1 MQNLQVS
8 EHSPVLDER
17 LTLVLL
23 THDRPAYLKR
33 ALQYYQHFAGRILVL
48 DSSAIGQA
56 ALASQFPGTDYRHVP
71 QFGYHALQAKLAY
84 GAAQVGTP
92 FMAFVADDDFTL
104 QAGLAS
110 ALAFLE
116 ANPDYGMCQGYSL
129 SYRASAGTVFYHRRD
144 RKVPEDCAQASAPA
158 RLSAYLQHYLP
169 TLYAVTRTELT
180 RDWLA
185 CIPGDIGP
193 AWLEIS
199 RAVWLLAAAKARVL
213 PIAYGVRELQDG
225 ASPHSSERLR
235 VLTAPDQAS
244 VTVREQ
250 FAEAFAVRQSCLA
263 ALEGEQGRAVILEGL
278 ATMGECLAAGR
289 SASSEL
295 IVESRWKDALQPP
308 QRLFEPTQYVEMPFY
323 NQALFDS
330 LETIEFLLH
339 THPAGRSQL
348 AQLEGL
354 WADQEAFIEEHGND
368 TAETLITRL
377 WKAMDCWAF
386 NSRVVAQ
393 LVQRLHDIGE
403 TQAHERLQAWLT
415 RLQAVAAVDSR
426 QALAAMPS
434 GQLMNWLAARSP
446 AQADGER
453 IAQHLAALPAGP
465 QIAIL
470 LLDLDNDMDKLQ
482 VTLDS
487 LVEGHYSAFKI
498 IVFTTGEPP
507 VATTVLNTLHFVKVA
522 KALYVDKLNQ
532 IVRQTTCDWL
542 VLAEV
547 GDQFTPAGLARA
559 ALELRQ
565 APECRAVF
573 GDEIHRNA
581 DGSLTSV
588 FRPGFNLDLLQSA
601 PALMARHWLLRRDV
615 VLEAG
620 GYSANYSNALEFDL
634 LLRIIETG
642 GMGWLAHLDEPLLV
656 CRAAVLAEN
665 VHERQ
670 ALLRHLGTR
679 GYQALVNS
687 ESPGTYR
694 IEYRHSGRPL
704 VSILLP
710 CQDNLAQLHATL
722 DSLRLRTRYT
732 NYEVLVVDNASQDPA
747 MEHWLEHAEQGR
759 VRVLRSEQPVNLPAL
774 YNAASLQAKGEYLV
788 LLDSDAQVVNP
799 NWIESLLNH
808 AQRPEVGVVAA
819 KLTDAEGK
827 VTQAGLLLGH
837 EGGVGAAFSGEG
849 RDSAGYMQR
858 LAVDQ
863 NYSAVSAACLMIGSA
878 LFQGVGGL
886 DDDLFGASLSDVD
899 LCLKVGQA
907 GYLIVWTPYVQVI
920 HPGEVVQT
928 VDALAAL
935 RGKWPTVFAHDLAY
949 NRNLSQSGASFA
961 LGTEAPIN
969 WAPLLG

>member
-23 THDRPAYLKR
+23 THDRPAFLKR
-33 ALQYYQHFAGRILVL
+33 ALQYYQHFAWRVLVL
-48 DSSAIGQA
+48 DSSAAGQGE
-56 ALASQFPGTDYRHVP
+56 LASQFPGADYRHVP
-71 QFGYHALQAKLAY
+71 QFGHHALQAKLAY
-84 GAAQVGTP
+84 GVAQVGTP
-92 FMAFVADDDFTL
+92 FMAFAADDDFTL

-110 ALAFLE
+110 GLAFLE
-116 ANPDYGMCQGYSL
+116 ANPDYGLCQGYSL
-129 SYRASAGTVFYHRRD
+129 SYRASADAVFYHRRD
-144 RKVPEDCAQASAPA
+144 RKVPEDYAEASVPA
-158 RLSAYLQHYLP
+158 RVSAYLQHYLP
-169 TLYAVTRTELT
+169 TLYAVTRTELA

-185 CIPGDIGP
+185 CTPGDISP
-193 AWLEIS
+193 EWLEIS
-199 RAVWLLAAAKARVL
+199 RALWLLASAKARVL

-225 ASPHSSERLR
+225 ASQHSAELLR
-235 VLTAPDQAS
+235 VLAAPDQAS
-244 VTVREQ
+244 VTVRER
-250 FAEAFAVRQSCLA
+250 FAEAFAAQHGGLA
-263 ALEGEQGRAVILEGL
+263 ALAEEQGRVAVLEGL
-278 ATMGECLAAGR
+278 AAMGECLASGR

-295 IVESRWKDALQPP
+295 IVESRWKDALLPP
-308 QRLFEPTQYVEMPFY
+308 KRLFEPTQYVEMPFY
-323 NQALFDS
+323 NQALFDT
-330 LETIEFLLH
+330 LEAIEFLLH

-348 AQLEGL
+348 EQLEGL
-354 WADQEAFIEEHGND
+354 WADQEAFLEEHAND

-386 NSRVVAQ
+386 NLRVVAQ
-393 LVQRLHDIGE
+393 LVQRLQDIGE
-403 TQAHERLQAWLT
+403 TQARERLQAWLA

-434 GQLMNWLAARSP
+434 GRLMNWLAARKP

-453 IAQHLAALPAGP
+453 IAQQLAAQPACP

-507 VATTVLNTLHFVKVA
+507 VATTVNNTLHFVKVA

-532 IVRQTTCDWL
+532 IVRQTSCDWL

-620 GYSANYSNALEFDL
+620 GYSANYGNALEFDL

-656 CRAAVLAEN
+656 CRAAVPAEN

-687 ESPGTYR
+687 ENPGTYR

-704 VSILLP
+704 VSVLLP
-710 CQDNLAQLHATL
+710 CQDNLAQLQATL

-747 MEHWLEHAEQGR
+747 MEHWLEQAEQGR

-819 KLTDAEGK
+819 KLTDADGK
-827 VTQAGLLLGH
+827 VTQAGLLLGY
-837 EGGVGAAFSGEG
+837 EGGVGAAFSGEA

-858 LAVDQ
+858 LTVDQ
-863 NYSAVSAACLMIGSA
+863 NYSALSAACLMIGSA

-907 GYLIVWTPYVQVI
+907 GYLIVWTPYVQVL

-935 RGKWPTVFAHDLAY
+935 RGKWPNVFAHDLAY

-961 LGTEAPIN
+961 LGAEAPIN